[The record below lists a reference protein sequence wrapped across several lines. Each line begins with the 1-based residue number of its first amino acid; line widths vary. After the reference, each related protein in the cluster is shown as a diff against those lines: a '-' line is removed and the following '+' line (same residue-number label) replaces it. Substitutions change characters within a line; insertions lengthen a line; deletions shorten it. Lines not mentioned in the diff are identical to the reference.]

1 VIIARSPLRLSLGG
15 GGTDLPSY
23 YRAFGGFLIAAA
35 IDKSVYV
42 SLHATFQPELL
53 VRYSKIER
61 VKSAELLQH
70 PILRESLKLLEIAEA
85 NLEITSMADIPAGTG
100 LGSSG
105 SFTTA
110 LIKALCRYRKRTIT
124 PSELAECACRIEVD
138 ILREPIGKQDP
149 YAAAFGGINC
159 YEFRADDTVVVS
171 PLCLS
176 EKILAEFEQRVRIF
190 STGIVRQAPAVLKDQ
205 DERTKKRNPEM
216 LANLHFMKQIAYASK
231 SALEAGDLDEFGH
244 LLHEH
249 WERKRRRSQLISN
262 SRIDH
267 WYDVARTNG
276 AVGGK
281 VIGAGGGGFLMFLA
295 DDPTRLRK
303 TLTSEGLHELRF
315 SFDYEGARIL
325 Q

>member
-1 VIIARSPLRLSLGG
+1 VIIARSPLRISLGG

-23 YRAFGGFLIAAA
+23 YREFGGFLIAAA

-42 SLHATFQPELL
+42 SVHSTFQEELV
-53 VRYSKIER
+53 VRYSRIEHVER
-61 VKSAELLQH
+61 AADLRH
-70 PILRESLKLLEIAEA
+70 PILREALQVLGITEC

-105 SFTTA
+105 SFGTA
-110 LIKALCRYRKRTIT
+110 LLKALYRYRRRVVT
-124 PSELAECACRIEVD
+124 PGELAERACHVEID
-138 ILREPIGKQDP
+138 ILKEPIGKQDP

-159 YEFRADDTVVVS
+159 YEFRPDDSVVVS
-171 PLCLS
+171 SLELS
-176 EKILAEFEQRVRIF
+176 DSALTEFRERVLVF
-190 STGIVRQAPAVLKDQ
+190 STGIIRPAPAVLKDQ
-205 DERTKKRNPEM
+205 DDQTRKHSPDM
-216 LANLHFMKQIAYASK
+216 LAKLHFMKQIGYASK
-231 SALEAGDLDEFGH
+231 AALEAGDLDEFGH

-249 WERKRRRSQLISN
+249 WERKRTRSHLVSN

-267 WYDVARTNG
+267 WYDVARSNG
-276 AVGGK
+276 AAGGK

-303 TLTSEGLHELRF
+303 ALVQQGLHELVF
-315 SFDYEGARIL
+315 NFDFEGARIL